1 MNYVI
6 RQGKRIEVV
15 PIETGAAPKRRR
27 ADPFVKLPLPLA
39 AAIATATK
47 TPKAMVWILLL
58 YEAWKAKGKPF
69 TLSNVK
75 LARYGLSRERKRQV
89 LAEMVAAGLITVHQ
103 QGKQS
108 TIVTWNDCH
117 AGVTASQRSCHAGVT
132 TPVTRA

>member
-15 PIETGAAPKRRR
+15 AIETGAAPKRRR

-39 AAIATATK
+39 AAIAKATK
-47 TPKAMVWILLL
+47 TPRAMVWILLM

-75 LARYGLSRERKRQV
+75 LARYGVNREVKRQV
-89 LAEMVAAGLITVHQ
+89 LAGMAAAGLITVHQ

-108 TIVTWNDCH
+108 TIITWNNCH
-117 AGVTASQRSCHAGVT
+117 AGMPASQSSCHAGET
-132 TPVTRA
+132 APVTRA